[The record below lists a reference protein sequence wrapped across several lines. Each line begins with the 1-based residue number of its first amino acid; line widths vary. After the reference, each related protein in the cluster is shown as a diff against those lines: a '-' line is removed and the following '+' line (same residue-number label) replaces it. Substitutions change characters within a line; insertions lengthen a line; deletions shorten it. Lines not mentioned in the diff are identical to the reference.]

1 MSENI
6 NKNKLSIVKHN
17 FDKITSQHSTSWKLV
32 IFWILFFEL
41 ISLLIEF
48 LYVDTSSKFSIHIT
62 HTLFTE
68 LFVASIVSI
77 FVWFCIYNIIYEN
90 KNNIF
95 RLAIFSMIGFY
106 FIITNDFTLQF
117 LIQNL
122 NPFHFFDFGIIF
134 FVELFFKMLI
144 LYLFYQLIISLQ
156 YKIKIE
162 D

>member
-1 MSENI
+1 MSANT
-6 NKNKLSIVKHN
+6 NKNRLSIVKHN
-17 FDKITSQHSTSWKLV
+17 FDKITSQHSTNWKLV

-48 LYVDTSSKFSIHIT
+48 LYIDASSKFSIHIT

-68 LFVASIVSI
+68 LLVASIVSL

-95 RLAIFSMIGFY
+95 RLAIFSMAGLY

-122 NPFHFFDFGIIF
+122 NPLHFFDLDFGIVF
-134 FVELFFKMLI
+134 FIELFFKIII
-144 LYLFYQLIISLQ
+144 LYLFYQLVISLTNR
-156 YKIKIE
+156 IKI
-162 D
+162 